1 MDTLHIAVCDN
12 HVSSLTFITSEIT
25 KQIMNMNVQ
34 ADVASFSSGE
44 DVMCRV
50 SEGMFFDLY
59 ILNIEM
65 PKLDGITLAL
75 QIRRHQKNPVIIF
88 VSAREEYVFDSF
100 KAHPYSFV
108 RKDHFHED
116 LSSTLKAFMLEY
128 HKREDSFLYILRTP
142 DALHKLNLR
151 QILYIRDIRD
161 GFIELLKNDGTA
173 KRIRYNIND
182 LEKEL
187 EPCDFVRIHPPLFF
201 SAAEHKIA
209 KKQQPEDKENRHKDI
224 RHKKCD
230 RHTKCDPEH
239 GIAYDPFHWISPNL
253 FITRICICKGI
264 VAQKVM
270 DFTELSDPH
279 DLLLSFS
286 LFFFFFC
293 L

>member
-44 DVMCRV
+44 DIMCRV
-50 SEGMFFDLY
+50 SEGIFFDLY

-128 HKREDSFLYILRTP
+128 HKREDSFL
-142 DALHKLNLR
+142 
-151 QILYIRDIRD
+151 
-161 GFIELLKNDGTA
+161 
-173 KRIRYNIND
+173 
-182 LEKEL
+182 
-187 EPCDFVRIHPPLFF
+187 F
-201 SAAEHKIA
+201 SAHRM
-209 KKQQPEDKENRHKDI
+209 P
-224 RHKKCD
+224 C
-230 RHTKCDPEH
+230 T
-239 GIAYDPFHWISPNL
+239 S
-253 FITRICICKGI
+253 
-264 VAQKVM
+264 
-270 DFTELSDPH
+270 
-279 DLLLSFS
+279 
-286 LFFFFFC
+286 
-293 L
+293 

>member
-173 KRIRYNIND
+173 KRIRY
-182 LEKEL
+182 
-187 EPCDFVRIHPPLFF
+187 
-201 SAAEHKIA
+201 
-209 KKQQPEDKENRHKDI
+209 
-224 RHKKCD
+224 
-230 RHTKCDPEH
+230 T
-239 GIAYDPFHWISPNL
+239 
-253 FITRICICKGI
+253 
-264 VAQKVM
+264 
-270 DFTELSDPH
+270 
-279 DLLLSFS
+279 
-286 LFFFFFC
+286 
-293 L
+293 